1 MKTKA
6 QIKSDFTKTA
16 NTFSFSSF
24 RVQSFL
30 LIIVGLIFYA
40 NSFKNEYALD
50 DGIVIIKNEY
60 VQQGL
65 RGIPKILKTDS
76 YDSFYKQMNAKQQLS
91 GGRYRPLSVVTFAVE
106 EQFFGNG
113 DKEKPSDAV
122 TYVRHVVNVLLYI
135 FSIIVLLYF
144 LRNSIFKQN
153 VFIPFLTCLIFLIHP
168 LHTEV
173 VANVKSRDEILSF
186 LFIILTL
193 ISALRY
199 REEKRAKTLF
209 WTIAFYFLAL
219 LSKEYA
225 ITLLVILPLLFYILL
240 NKTIKESLQYTVPYF
255 IVAAVYLLIRFS
267 VVGVGSTQENTDV
280 LNNPYMFA
288 TPLEKKATQLEVL
301 NHYLKLL
308 FYPHPLSSDY
318 SYSTIPYTNF
328 SNPMVWFS
336 IVFTLA
342 LIALAFYFFKKRNIL
357 SFALAFYLLHLFMVS
372 NLVMDIGATMG
383 ERLVYHS
390 SFGFALVIAIM
401 GDSLLKKI
409 STQKT
414 KEGVVIALSL
424 LICIPC
430 AAIVIERNGDWVN
443 DKKLFTTDALT
454 VPNSALVNGNAGK
467 AYVDLSEMEEN
478 KSMEAELLKKAEYHL
493 KRSVEIHPKYV
504 NGYLNLGVVYF
515 KLKNYKKTEEY
526 WNIAKTIFPNN
537 PILKRNF
544 QVLATTYFSEAMTI
558 GEKDIKKAIEG
569 LEKACELDP
578 SNAEYWYNLGGA
590 SFTVKEYEKAK
601 NAWTKTLQLNP
612 AYAQA
617 QQGLLAIPK

>member
-6 QIKSDFTKTA
+6 EKKSNSSITA

-65 RGIPKILKTDS
+65 RGVPKILKTDS

-91 GGRYRPLSVVTFAVE
+91 GGRYRPLSVVTFALE

-113 DKEKPSDAV
+113 DKEKPSDTV

-153 VFIPFLTCLIFLIHP
+153 VYIPFLTCLIFLIHP

-193 ISALRY
+193 ITALRY
-199 REEKRAKTLF
+199 REEKSTKMLF
-209 WTIAFYFLAL
+209 WTLTFYFLAL

-225 ITLLVILPLLFYILL
+225 ITLLIILPLLFYVLL
-240 NKTIKESLQYTVPYF
+240 NKTIKESLQHTIPYF

-288 TPLEKKATQLEVL
+288 TSVEKKATQLEVL

-336 IVFTLA
+336 IVFTLS
-342 LIALAFYFFKKRNIL
+342 LIVLTFYFFNKRNII

-390 SFGFALVIAIM
+390 SFGFALVMAILI
-401 GDSLLKKI
+401 DFALKKI
-409 STQKT
+409 TNQKS
-414 KEGVVIALSL
+414 KESIVIVLSL
-424 LICIPC
+424 LISIPC
-430 AAIVIERNGDWVN
+430 ASIVIERNGDWVN

-467 AYVDLSEMEEN
+467 AYVDLSEMEDN
-478 KSMEAELLKKAEYHL
+478 KPMEAELLKKAEYHL
-493 KRSVEIHPKYV
+493 KKSVEIHPKYV

-515 KLKNYKKTEEY
+515 KLKDYKKTEEY
-526 WNIAKTIFPNN
+526 WNVAKKIFPNN
-537 PILKRNF
+537 PLLKRNF
-544 QVLATTYFSEAMTI
+544 QVLATTYFNEAMTT
-558 GEKDIKKAIEG
+558 GEKDIKNAIVG

-590 SFTVKEYEKAK
+590 SFTAKEYEKAK
-601 NAWTKTLQLNP
+601 NAWTKTLQLKP
-612 AYAQA
+612 GYVQA

>member
-6 QIKSDFTKTA
+6 EKKSDFTKTA
-16 NTFSFSSF
+16 STFSFSSF
-24 RVQSFL
+24 KVQSFL

-113 DKEKPSDAV
+113 DKEKPSKTV
-122 TYVRHVVNVLLYI
+122 TYVRHVINVLLYI

-144 LRNSIFKQN
+144 LRNLIFKTN

-186 LFIILTL
+186 LFIILTF

-199 REEKRAKTLF
+199 REEKRTKTLF

-240 NKTIKESLQYTVPYF
+240 NKSIKESLQCAVPYF

-288 TPLEKKATQLEVL
+288 TPLEKKATQLDVL

-336 IVFTLA
+336 IVFTLG
-342 LIALAFYFFKKRNIL
+342 LIVLTFYFFKKRNIL

-390 SFGFALVIAIM
+390 SFGFALVIAIII
-401 GDSLLKKI
+401 DLVLKKI
-409 STQKT
+409 SNQKT
-414 KEGVVIALSL
+414 KEVFVIALSI
-424 LICIPC
+424 LISFPC
-430 AAIVIERNGDWVN
+430 AIIVIERNGDWVN

-478 KSMEAELLKKAEYHL
+478 KPMEAEFLKKAEYHL

-515 KLKNYKKTEEY
+515 KQKEYKKTEEY
-526 WNIAKTIFPNN
+526 WNIAKKIFPSN
-537 PILKRNF
+537 PLLKRNF
-544 QVLATTYFSEAMTI
+544 QVLATTYFNEAMTT
-558 GEKDIKKAIEG
+558 GEKDITKAIAG
-569 LEKACELDP
+569 LEKACDLDP
-578 SNAEYWYNLGGA
+578 SNADYWYNLGGA
-590 SFTVKEYEKAK
+590 SFTAKEYEKAK
-601 NAWTKTLQLNP
+601 NAWTKTLQLKP
-612 AYAQA
+612 GYVQA
-617 QQGLLAIPK
+617 QQGLSAIPK

>member
-6 QIKSDFTKTA
+6 EKKSNSSITA

-50 DGIVIIKNEY
+50 DGIVIIKNEC

-65 RGIPKILKTDS
+65 RGVPKILKTDS

-91 GGRYRPLSVVTFAVE
+91 GGRYRPLSVVTFALE

-153 VFIPFLTCLIFLIHP
+153 VFIPFLTCLLFLIHP

-173 VANVKSRDEILSF
+173 VANIKSRDEILSF

-193 ISALRY
+193 ISALHY
-199 REEKRAKTLF
+199 REEKRTKTLF
-209 WTIAFYFLAL
+209 WTITFYFLAL

-240 NKTIKESLQYTVPYF
+240 NKTIKESLQCTVPYF
-255 IVAAVYLLIRFS
+255 IVAAIYLLIRFS

-288 TPLEKKATQLEVL
+288 TSIEKKATQLDVL

-342 LIALAFYFFKKRNIL
+342 LIVLTFYFFKKRNIL

-390 SFGFALVIAIM
+390 SFGFALVMAILI
-401 GDSLLKKI
+401 DFALKKI
-409 STQKT
+409 TNQKT
-414 KEGVVIALSL
+414 KESIVIALSL
-424 LICIPC
+424 LISIPC
-430 AAIVIERNGDWVN
+430 AAIVLERNGDWVN

-467 AYVDLSEMEEN
+467 AYVDLSEMEDN
-478 KSMEAELLKKAEYHL
+478 KPMEAELLKKAEFHL

-515 KLKNYKKTEEY
+515 KLKDYKKTEEY

-544 QVLATTYFSEAMTI
+544 QVLATTYFSEAMSA
-558 GEKDIKKAIEG
+558 GEKDITKAIAG
-569 LEKACELDP
+569 LEKACELDS

-590 SFTVKEYEKAK
+590 SFTAKEFEKAK